1 VAEDSSTCE
10 HTGVAPCRSSDI
22 DDKDTGVP
30 TLPEHI
36 VAVDPSTRAVFARAM
51 RIANASCTVLITGET
66 GTGKEILAQIIHGYS
81 PRRHQ
86 PFVPVNCGGLPEAL
100 VESELFGYRKGAFTG
115 ALSDKLGLA
124 EAADGGVLFLDEIG
138 EMALPAQAHLLRF
151 LDTGQI
157 VRLGDTHAR
166 SVSVRVIA
174 ATNRNVERDVERG
187 SIRRDLFYRLRGV
200 PLHIPPLRERPE
212 DIRALAAHFLRRCA
226 SQSGHPVKVP
236 SEDAWTWLHEY
247 PWPGN
252 VRELKHVIQAATAM
266 STGSTIT
273 RLDLI
278 EAIGLARGAWV
289 QAPGLDDD
297 ADERQRVTAA
307 LESARGNRTHAAKAL
322 GIGRTTLWRSL
333 RRLGIAPE
341 TSGRK

>member
-1 VAEDSSTCE
+1 MPHILIVEDE
-10 HTGVAPCRSSDI
+10 
-22 DDKDTGVP
+22 P
-30 TLPEHI
+30 TMSW
-36 VAVDPSTRAVFARAM
+36 A
-51 RIANASCTVLITGET
+51 
-66 GTGKEILAQIIHGYS
+66 
-81 PRRHQ
+81 
-86 PFVPVNCGGLPEAL
+86 
-100 VESELFGYRKGAFTG
+100 
-115 ALSDKLGLA
+115 LA
-124 EAADGGVLFLDEIG
+124 EGLSEDGFTI
-138 EMALPAQAHLLRF
+138 
-151 LDTGQI
+151 DTF
-157 VRLGDTHAR
+157 RTA
-166 SVSVRVIA
+166 
-174 ATNRNVERDVERG
+174 
-187 SIRRDLFYRLRGV
+187 
-200 PLHIPPLRERPE
+200 
-212 DIRALAAHFLRRCA
+212 
-226 SQSGHPVKVP
+226 
-236 SEDAWTWLHEY
+236 EDAWTWLHEY

-341 TSGRK
+341 TIGRK